1 MPFIIAVSVMALLSL
16 FLLIRLIAVKKEL
29 RRVTKLMSENKENA
43 NINVDFVDGDLQEM
57 IVEVNRLYAE
67 IGRIRFEGKEE
78 EKTIRESISMI
89 SHDMR
94 TPLTSIIGYLQ
105 IAERS
110 EDKEEVLQN
119 VEIALERAKYL
130 NRLINDFFEISLI
143 ESGNVSIK
151 EEKINLSEII
161 CEEILT
167 ESPEIDRKGIEPV
180 FEQAD
185 SDIFVTAD
193 RKMLGRIVQNLTSN
207 AVKYSTGKL
216 EFKIEKSDDKTLL
229 YMISSTDNKID
240 TQRVF
245 DRFYK
250 EDSSRTGGGAGL
262 GLYICKR
269 FAEQMGGDITASQ
282 DGEEFEI
289 CLTLKKP

>member
-1 MPFIIAVSVMALLSL
+1 MPFIIAVSVMVVLIL

-161 CEEILT
+161 CEEILA

-216 EFKIEKSDDKTLL
+216 EFKIEKSDDKTVL
-229 YMISSTDNKID
+229 YMISSTDKKID
-240 TQRVF
+240 TDRVF

-262 GLYICKR
+262 GLYICKC
-269 FAEQMGGDITASQ
+269 FAEQMGGDIAASQ
-282 DGEEFEI
+282 EGEEFEI
-289 CLTLKKP
+289 RLTI

>member
-1 MPFIIAVSVMALLSL
+1 MPFIIAVSVMVVLIL

-161 CEEILT
+161 CEEILA

-216 EFKIEKSDDKTLL
+216 EFKIEKSDDKTVL
-229 YMISSTDNKID
+229 YMISSTDKKID
-240 TQRVF
+240 TDRVF

-262 GLYICKR
+262 GLYICKC
-269 FAEQMGGDITASQ
+269 FAEQMGGDIAVSQ
-282 DGEEFEI
+282 EGEEFEI
-289 CLTLKKP
+289 RLTI

>member
-1 MPFIIAVSVMALLSL
+1 MPFIIIISVMALLLL
-16 FLLIRLIAVKKEL
+16 FLLIKLIAVKKEL
-29 RRVTKLMSENKENA
+29 RRIARLMSENKEEA
-43 NINVDFVDGDLQEM
+43 NLNVDFVDGDLQGM
-57 IVEVNRLYAE
+57 IVEVNRLYAKMSH
-67 IGRIRFEGKEE
+67 IRYEGKEE

-110 EDKEEVLQN
+110 DDNEELRQN
-119 VEIALERAKYL
+119 VEIALERARYL

-143 ESGNVSIK
+143 ESGSVTVK
-151 EEKINLSEII
+151 EEKINLSGII
-161 CEEILT
+161 CEEVLA
-167 ESPEIDRKGIEPV
+167 ESPEIDKKGIEPV

-193 RKMLGRIVQNLTSN
+193 RKMLCRIVQNLTSN

-216 EFKIEKSDDKTLL
+216 EFKIEKSDDKTVLHI
-229 YMISSTDNKID
+229 ISSTDKQID
-240 TQRVF
+240 TDRVF
-245 DRFYK
+245 NRFYK
-250 EDSSRTGGGAGL
+250 EDSSRSSGGAGL

-282 DGEEFEI
+282 EGGEFEI
-289 CLTLKKP
+289 RLFL

>member
-1 MPFIIAVSVMALLSL
+1 MPFIITVSVMVVLIL

-161 CEEILT
+161 CEEILA

-216 EFKIEKSDDKTLL
+216 EFKIEKSDDKTVL
-229 YMISSTDNKID
+229 YMISSTDKKID
-240 TQRVF
+240 TDRVF

-262 GLYICKR
+262 GLYICKC
-269 FAEQMGGDITASQ
+269 FAEQMGGDIAVSQ
-282 DGEEFEI
+282 EGEEFEI
-289 CLTLKKP
+289 RLTI

>member
-1 MPFIIAVSVMALLSL
+1 MPFIITVSVMVVLIL

-110 EDKEEVLQN
+110 EDNEEVLQN

-161 CEEILT
+161 CEEILA

-216 EFKIEKSDDKTLL
+216 EFKIEKSDDKTVL
-229 YMISSTDNKID
+229 YMISSTDKKID
-240 TQRVF
+240 TDRVF

-262 GLYICKR
+262 GLYICKC
-269 FAEQMGGDITASQ
+269 FAEQMVGDIAVSQ
-282 DGEEFEI
+282 EGEEFEI
-289 CLTLKKP
+289 RLTI